1 MAEYYALLTKAVG
14 RLQPNTEGSR
24 REIYVK
30 ARNALIQQLKAIQ
43 PPLSPSE
50 ISKQRL
56 ELEEAIRKVERDMAG
71 GAPAAGAEISRS
83 AARAMEE
90 ALAGTPE
97 PPPPPPP
104 PRPVAMAPRPQP
116 VPPPVPVAVPVP
128 EPAAAMEPEPAP
140 APVQAPAPRP
150 VVSAPVRAAPEP
162 VVAVPVARA
171 DGPREMPPA
180 RSLRDALRPAPAPV
194 PPPSDEDAFGA
205 APAAQPS
212 VTRTVVTRSPARPAG
227 QPRPVPYRPA
237 NADFAEG
244 QGTGGLSDAVAADLA
259 EGGRLSRSERRR
271 LRREAAAEAQAAK
284 PRRRGIGG
292 RLIVYLVIVVI
303 LAGAAYGVYRFWPD
317 IRQWVASLGDGPVV
331 ETTGTTTTAG
341 TTTAGTTTAGNDV
354 RIVGPQPVD
363 AGATLV
369 NPVGVNANTGPT
381 QAILYEEGVPGQN
394 TPTLD
399 ATIAWRIVPD
409 PAGPII
415 AATIEVPERHMTIL
429 FSIQENHNTA
439 FAFSHEID
447 FLVTIDPNYTHP
459 AGGVESIATLAVKT
473 TEDAIGEPIVGRS
486 QSLPPDFF
494 WIELD
499 QAAVNQNINRL
510 RSRDWFDLGIV
521 YANGERAILTFE
533 KGLDGQQVFQEALTA
548 WAAN

>member
-1 MAEYYALLTKAVG
+1 MAEYYALLTRAVG

-24 REIYVK
+24 REVYVK

-71 GAPAAGAEISRS
+71 GAPAAGADISRS

-104 PRPVAMAPRPQP
+104 PPRPVALAPRPQP
-116 VPPPVPVAVPVP
+116 APPPAPVAP
-128 EPAAAMEPEPAP
+128 EPIAAMEPAPEPAP
-140 APVQAPAPRP
+140 APRPMAP
-150 VVSAPVRAAPEP
+150 APVRAAPEP
-162 VVAVPVARA
+162 VVAAPMARA

-194 PPPSDEDAFGA
+194 PAQPDEDAFGG
-205 APAAQPS
+205 APAAPPP

-244 QGTGGLSDAVAADLA
+244 QGAGGLSDAVAADLA
-259 EGGRLSRSERRR
+259 EGGRLSRSDRRQQ
-271 LRREAAAEAQAAK
+271 RRDAAPTETQAAEK

-317 IRQWVASLGDGPVV
+317 IREWVASLGDGPAV
-331 ETTGTTTTAG
+331 ETTDTTGTTTPAG
-341 TTTAGTTTAGNDV
+341 TTTAGAATAGNDV

-381 QAILYEEGVPGQN
+381 QAILYEEGAAGAT

-399 ATIAWRIVPD
+399 ATIAWRIVSD

-415 AATIEVPERHMTIL
+415 AATIEVPDRHMTIL
-429 FSIQENHNTA
+429 FSIQENHNAA

-499 QAAVNQNINRL
+499 PAAVNQNINRL
-510 RSRDWFDLGIV
+510 RSREWFDLGIV

>member
-1 MAEYYALLTKAVG
+1 MAEYYALLTRAVG
-14 RLQPNTEGSR
+14 RLQPNTDGSR
-24 REIYVK
+24 REVYVK

-71 GAPAAGAEISRS
+71 GAPAAGADISRS

-90 ALAGTPE
+90 ALAGSPE
-97 PPPPPPP
+97 PPPPPPPP
-104 PRPVAMAPRPQP
+104 PRPVAVAPRPQP
-116 VPPPVPVAVPVP
+116 VPPPA
-128 EPAAAMEPEPAP
+128 PAP
-140 APVQAPAPRP
+140 APEQVVAMEPAPRP
-150 VVSAPVRAAPEP
+150 VAPIRAAPEP
-162 VVAVPVARA
+162 VAAVPMARA
-171 DGPREMPPA
+171 EGPREMPA
-180 RSLRDALRPAPAPV
+180 RRSLRDAMRPAPAASPAQ
-194 PPPSDEDAFGA
+194 SDEDAFGG
-205 APAAQPS
+205 APAAQPT

-237 NADFAEG
+237 NGDFAEG
-244 QGTGGLSDAVAADLA
+244 QGAGGLSDAVAADLA
-259 EGGRLSRSERRR
+259 EGGRLSRSERRQQ
-271 LRREAAAEAQAAK
+271 RREAAPAEVQAAVK

-292 RLIVYLVIVVI
+292 RLIVYLIILVI
-303 LAGAAYGVYRFWPD
+303 LAGAAFGAYRFWPD
-317 IRQWVASLGDGPVV
+317 IREWVASLGDGAAV
-331 ETTGTTTTAG
+331 ETTDTAGPTATPAAGITVAG
-341 TTTAGTTTAGNDV
+341 TTPAGNDV

-363 AGATLV
+363 AGVTLV
-369 NPVGVNANTGPT
+369 NPVGVNADTGLT
-381 QAILYEEGVPGQN
+381 QAILYEEGAAGET
-394 TPTLD
+394 TPELE
-399 ATIAWRIVPD
+399 ATIAWRIVND

-415 AATIEVPERHMTIL
+415 AATIEVPDRNMSIL
-429 FSIQENHNTA
+429 FSIQENHNAA

-459 AGGVESIATLAVKT
+459 AGGVESIATLAVKSE
-473 TEDAIGEPIVGRS
+473 EDAIGEPIVGRS

-499 QAAVNQNINRL
+499 PAAVNQNINRL

-521 YANGERAILTFE
+521 YANGQRAILTFE
-533 KGLDGQQVFQEALTA
+533 KGLDGQQVFQEALAA